1 MTHDYKRNG
10 TTSLYAALEI
20 ASGEVTGGC
29 YPRHTHEEFLAFL
42 DRLVHANLASGLRDR
57 LPHEQSRPRFPF

>member
-20 ASGEVTGGC
+20 ATGEVTGAC
-29 YPRHTHEEFLAFL
+29 YPTHTHKEFLAFL
-42 DRLVHANLASGLRDR
+42 NQLSAPIRAGRCTSCWTTPQRT
-57 LPHEQSRPRFPF
+57 RPRR